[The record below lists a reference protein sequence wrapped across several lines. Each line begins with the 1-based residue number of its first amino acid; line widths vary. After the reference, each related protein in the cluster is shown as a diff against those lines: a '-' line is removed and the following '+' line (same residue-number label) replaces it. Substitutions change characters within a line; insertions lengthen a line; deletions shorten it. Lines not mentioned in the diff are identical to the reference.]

1 MFYLK
6 VVLMPVKLYSRT
18 VLGKYY
24 EEIMVKIRWGETPGG
39 HSQKGREMS

>member
-6 VVLMPVKLYSRT
+6 FVLMPVKLYSKI

-24 EEIMVKIRWGETPGG
+24 EENMVKIRWGKTPRS
-39 HSQKGREMS
+39 HSQKGHEMS